1 MFTLIFNQLL
11 KMLFIMLLAYFCYKI
26 GLITQ
31 EGNRTLSNLLLMVV
45 NPCLIITV
53 YQTPYDPA
61 LIRGLMISFAAAA
74 AAHILGILMAHFLIP
89 AGKNPEY
96 AIERIAA
103 VYSNCGFI
111 GIPLINSV
119 LGSDG
124 VFYLTAYMTVF
135 NILTWTHSLILLNG
149 TMMVM
154 LFSGTR
160 LSNKPMMIGVVIA
173 VVLYFARIQL
183 PSVLLD
189 SMNYIADMNT
199 PLAMIIAGVSVAQT
213 DPKKIFTKLHVY
225 WTTILKLILIPFAVL
240 LLLAAFRTEHDI
252 AYTTLIAAACPTG
265 ATLTMMAIQFNKNY
279 QYASEI
285 FAFTTVCS
293 IATIPFMTFL
303 AGFFF

>member
-11 KMLFIMLLAYFCYKI
+11 KMLFIMLFAYFCYKI

-149 TMMVM
+149 S
-154 LFSGTR
+154 FSFRR
-160 LSNKPMMIGVVIA
+160 LRQGLLSPMMIGVVIA

>member
-31 EGNRTLSNLLLMVV
+31 EGNRTLSNLLLMIV

-53 YQTPYDPA
+53 YQVPYDA
-61 LIRGLMISFAAAA
+61 RLLRGLFLSFAAALV
-74 AAHILGILMAHFLIP
+74 AHLIGILIAHFLLP
-89 AGKNPEY
+89 SSRSPEY

-124 VFYLTAYMTVF
+124 VFYLTAYLTVF

-149 TMMVM
+149 S
-154 LFSGTR
+154 FSSKR
-160 LSNKPMMIGVVIA
+160 LRQGLLSPMMIGVVISLI
-173 VVLYFARIQL
+173 LYFARIRI

-199 PLAMIIAGVSVAQT
+199 PLAMIIAGVSVAQS
-213 DPKKIFTKLHVY
+213 DLKKILTKIQIY
-225 WTTILKLILIPFAVL
+225 WTSFIKLILIPLVL
-240 LLLAAFRTEHDI
+240 IFIFTILRLDRVV
-252 AYTTLIAAACPTG
+252 AYTTLIAAACPSGT
-265 ATLTMMAIQFNKNY
+265 TLTMMAIQFDKNY

-293 IATIPFMTFL
+293 ILTIPFMTFL

>member
-1 MFTLIFNQLL
+1 
-11 KMLFIMLLAYFCYKI
+11 
-26 GLITQ
+26 
-31 EGNRTLSNLLLMVV
+31 
-45 NPCLIITV
+45 
-53 YQTPYDPA
+53 
-61 LIRGLMISFAAAA
+61 
-74 AAHILGILMAHFLIP
+74 MAHFLIP

-149 TMMVM
+149 S
-154 LFSGTR
+154 FSFRR
-160 LSNKPMMIGVVIA
+160 LRQGLLSSMMIGVVIA

-240 LLLAAFRTEHDI
+240 LLLAVFRTEHDI

>member
-149 TMMVM
+149 S
-154 LFSGTR
+154 FSFRR
-160 LSNKPMMIGVVIA
+160 LRQGLLSPMMIGVVIA
-173 VVLYFARIQL
+173 VVLYFARDPASL
-183 PSVLLD
+183 CP
-189 SMNYIADMNT
+189 
-199 PLAMIIAGVSVAQT
+199 AGF
-213 DPKKIFTKLHVY
+213 DELHCRY
-225 WTTILKLILIPFAVL
+225 
-240 LLLAAFRTEHDI
+240 E
-252 AYTTLIAAACPTG
+252 
-265 ATLTMMAIQFNKNY
+265 
-279 QYASEI
+279 YASGYDHRR
-285 FAFTTVCS
+285 S
-293 IATIPFMTFL
+293 ICRTD
-303 AGFFF
+303 

>member
-1 MFTLIFNQLL
+1 
-11 KMLFIMLLAYFCYKI
+11 
-26 GLITQ
+26 
-31 EGNRTLSNLLLMVV
+31 MVV

-149 TMMVM
+149 S
-154 LFSGTR
+154 FSFRR
-160 LSNKPMMIGVVIA
+160 LRQGLLSPMMIGVVIA

-213 DPKKIFTKLHVY
+213 DLKKIFTKLHIY

-240 LLLAAFRTEHDI
+240 LLLAAFRVEHDI

>member
-124 VFYLTAYMTVF
+124 VFYLTA
-135 NILTWTHSLILLNG
+135 
-149 TMMVM
+149 
-154 LFSGTR
+154 
-160 LSNKPMMIGVVIA
+160 
-173 VVLYFARIQL
+173 
-183 PSVLLD
+183 
-189 SMNYIADMNT
+189 
-199 PLAMIIAGVSVAQT
+199 
-213 DPKKIFTKLHVY
+213 
-225 WTTILKLILIPFAVL
+225 
-240 LLLAAFRTEHDI
+240 
-252 AYTTLIAAACPTG
+252 
-265 ATLTMMAIQFNKNY
+265 
-279 QYASEI
+279 
-285 FAFTTVCS
+285 
-293 IATIPFMTFL
+293 
-303 AGFFF
+303 